1 MDTAKPLSPSVVY
14 PETDHMGEPEV
25 QFHIAVRLVP
35 LLVSWLA
42 QRGVR
47 ARVGGNQ
54 FWYRVEGDARAC
66 RAPDV
71 YLVEGV
77 APDARDRGVWKTWEG
92 HSPAFALEVV
102 SDDRKKDYTDAPAD
116 YDAMGTRELVLF
128 DPSATPRSRKRLR
141 WQVFRRVRGH
151 GFVRVFAGNGD
162 RVESAVLGLL
172 DSPRRRGWQR
182 PPATRHRPPRRHPR
196 THRRRARRRRAPRQR
211 SSPRRE
217 GRGTRREGRGARPR
231 GGRRG

>member
-1 MDTAKPLSPSVVY
+1 M
-14 PETDHMGEPEV
+14 
-25 QFHIAVRLVP
+25 
-35 LLVSWLA
+35 
-42 QRGVR
+42 
-47 ARVGGNQ
+47 
-54 FWYRVEGDARAC
+54 
-66 RAPDV
+66 

-141 WQVFRRVRGH
+141 WQVYRRVRGH

-162 RVESAVLGLL
+162 RVESAVLGCWIRLVDEAGNDRLRLATGPHGDTLVPTDAERAEDERMAKEAALAAKDEALAAKDEALARAEAAEAELARLRALL
-172 DSPRRRGWQR
+172 TRNDPSP
-182 PPATRHRPPRRHPR
+182 
-196 THRRRARRRRAPRQR
+196 
-211 SSPRRE
+211 
-217 GRGTRREGRGARPR
+217 
-231 GGRRG
+231 